1 MPSVM
6 RLLLVLAA
14 VVSHVEALRLFPGSR
29 TPRLAQIVAM
39 QVTDPVQLQKE
50 VYAERARADQEEE
63 RADYMTRIA
72 DANEMTAGAN
82 AKTVEVYGELLVSL
96 KKDNERQLV
105 ELAEFTIQF
114 ATRTVICAMLQL
126 AKQGSNEPGGAL
138 FNDFLSNTVLDSKA
152 GGKKLTKEY
161 EDIYKQIRALAP
173 FQTLKA
179 KPDVSWVAILTGSYP
194 VMNGDM
200 HRLPKLKGEGLACGG
215 DSLDQM
221 FLHTFIVAC
230 LQNFL
235 IVKSIP
241 ILPGM
246 YADVAVLSA
255 DFSEEVGRVTNGVFV
270 EATPDPR
277 RSRGKKTVASS

>member
-1 MPSVM
+1 
-6 RLLLVLAA
+6 
-14 VVSHVEALRLFPGSR
+14 
-29 TPRLAQIVAM
+29 
-39 QVTDPVQLQKE
+39 
-50 VYAERARADQEEE
+50 
-63 RADYMTRIA
+63 MTRIA

-82 AKTVEVYGELLVSL
+82 AKTVEFAERNQQLYGELLVSL

-152 GGKKLTKEY
+152 GGRKLTKEY
-161 EDIYKQIRALAP
+161 EDIYKQIRGLAP

-179 KPDVSWVAILTGSYP
+179 KPDVSWVALLTGSYP

-270 EATPDPR
+270 EATPVPAKK
-277 RSRGKKTVASS
+277 SR